1 METNKT
7 SASSKI
13 NEYSGIIGLITSLLT
28 LAYIFG
34 SLSTRVANLEQTYM
48 SEHQIITIIDGA
60 VEKEREIS
68 DSKYYIRPE
77 IAIQYLSKQQ
87 FQQYMELYLET
98 AEDYKHVWKDNYTN
112 H

>member
-1 METNKT
+1 MNRF
-7 SASSKI
+7 
-13 NEYSGIIGLITSLLT
+13 NEYSGVIGLITSLLT

-48 SEHQIITIIDGA
+48 SEHQIISIIDGA

-77 IAIQYLSKQQ
+77 IAVQYLSKQQ
-87 FQQYMELYLET
+87 FQQYMDLYLET
-98 AEDYKHVWKDNYTN
+98 AEDYKQMYNEKFN
-112 H
+112 